1 MINKAFVLE
10 HIRFSNK
17 SHMAKKNNKAMIEI
31 DFRGEAARA
40 AQFCNI
46 LALATLNGEYFWG
59 HEAKKMPFSA
69 LSLSKL
75 P

>member
-1 MINKAFVLE
+1 
-10 HIRFSNK
+10 
-17 SHMAKKNNKAMIEI
+17 MIEI